1 MAVLIIGLVLLAII
15 SFVPQW
21 WTQAILKKH
30 SHPHPSLPGSAHEFG
45 EHLIRKYSLQD
56 VRIEEI
62 PSGSAI
68 GDHYDPIDKVV
79 RLSSQNFHSNSLTA
93 IVTTAH
99 EIGHAIQHKTH
110 YEPLLT
116 RTQMVERS
124 QWLQKF
130 SGIALMAT
138 PVLIPLMHT
147 PVIGMVTFAAG
158 FIAMGI
164 PVLIHLSTLP
174 VEFDA
179 SYKRA
184 LPLLQEGEYLDKKD
198 MKRARHIL
206 TACAMTYVSSSL
218 ASLFNL
224 WKWFSGFRR

>member
-1 MAVLIIGLVLLAII
+1 MGLLIIGIALLAFI

-21 WTQAILKKH
+21 WTQSILKKH
-30 SHPHPSLPGSAHEFG
+30 SHPHPTIPGNAHEFAL
-45 EHLIRKYSLQD
+45 HLIKKHQLD
-56 VRIEEI
+56 VRVEEI
-62 PSGSAI
+62 PPNSVQ

-79 RLSSQNFHSNSLTA
+79 RLSSANFHSNSLTA

-110 YEPLLT
+110 YEPLLA

-130 SGIALMAT
+130 SGMALLAT
-138 PVLIPLMHT
+138 PVLIPLLHT
-147 PVIGMVTFAAG
+147 PMIGLVTFAAG

-164 PVLIHLSTLP
+164 PVLIHLTTLP

-179 SYKRA
+179 SFKRA
-184 LPLLQEGEYLDKKD
+184 LPLLKQGEYLDQKD
-198 MKRARHIL
+198 LKRAHRIL
-206 TACAMTYVSSSL
+206 TACAMTYVSASF

-224 WKWFSGFRR
+224 WRWFSGFRR